1 LPEGSWES
9 KGEAYK
15 MFTSRMSELGKN
27 GFRAVLWHQGES
39 DANQADT
46 SRTLAGNLYQKYL
59 KQLIQQSRKDIGWNA
74 PWFVALASYHV
85 PGDEGSDD
93 IRKAQAALWK
103 DRTALQ
109 GPDSDAVKGSFR
121 DSGGKGVHFSGP
133 GLREHA
139 ARWFEKIAPWLA
151 KQ

>member
-1 LPEGSWES
+1 
-9 KGEAYK
+9 
-15 MFTSRMSELGKN
+15 MSDVGKN

-46 SRTLAGNLYQKYL
+46 SRTLPGNLYQKYL

-74 PWFVALASYHV
+74 PWFVAQASYHV
-85 PGDEGSDD
+85 PGDEGSED
-93 IRKAQAALWK
+93 IRQAQAALWK
-103 DRTALQ
+103 DRIALQ
-109 GPDSDAVKGSFR
+109 GPDSDAVKGNYR

-139 ARWFEKIAPWLA
+139 TRWFEKIAPWLA

>member
-1 LPEGSWES
+1 
-9 KGEAYK
+9 
-15 MFTSRMSELGKN
+15 MFISRMSYVGKN

-59 KQLIQQSRKDIGWNA
+59 TQLIQQSRKDIGWNA

-109 GPDSDAVKGSFR
+109 GPDSDAVKGTFR

-139 ARWFEKIAPWLA
+139 ARWFEKVAPWLV